1 MSAGTSS
8 NPETARK
15 LAEITIALRWR
26 DLDAFNHVNNS
37 TFLTYTEELRLHW
50 MSGIEGAMGTDTT
63 MPVMAACQVNYRRQL
78 GWPGTIVAQLYC
90 ERLGTTSVTVA
101 HRIVDATDHSIVYC
115 DGTTVMVWVDSAGG
129 KPVLVPAEIREA
141 CA

>member
-1 MSAGTSS
+1 MSSTESS
-8 NPETARK
+8 DTARK

-37 TFLTYTEELRLHW
+37 TFLTYTEELRLRW
-50 MSGIEGAMGTDTT
+50 MSTIEGTMGTDTT
-63 MPVMAACQVNYRRQL
+63 MPVMAACQFNYRHQL

-115 DGTTVMVWVDSAGG
+115 DGTTVMVWVDSASG
-129 KPVLVPAEIREA
+129 KPVSLPAAIRRA

>member
-1 MSAGTSS
+1 MNTGA
-8 NPETARK
+8 NPDTVCK

-50 MSGIEGAMGTDTT
+50 MSTIEGAMGTDTT
-63 MPVMAACQVNYRRQL
+63 MPVMAACQFNYRRQL

-101 HRIVDATDHSIVYC
+101 HRIVDAADRNVVYC
-115 DGTTVMVWVDSAGG
+115 DGNTVMVWVDSASG
-129 KPVLVPAEIREA
+129 KPVPLPAEIRRA